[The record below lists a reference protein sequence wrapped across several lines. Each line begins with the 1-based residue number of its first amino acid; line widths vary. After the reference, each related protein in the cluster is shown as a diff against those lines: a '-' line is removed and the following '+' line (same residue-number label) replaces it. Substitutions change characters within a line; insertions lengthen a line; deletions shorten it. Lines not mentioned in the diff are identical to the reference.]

1 MLPCTR
7 IHVQCINFIVSNFDS
22 IALQHCTSS
31 LDVDQTHGHSD
42 THSLS
47 HNVSFDHH
55 DMKYNGTRFTIKS
68 VVLIEYS
75 FQTSS
80 NSPLIDKS
88 MRCVVHSIIFFLIN
102 NVQFHCS
109 LMQREWY
116 IFRSH
121 DALLWISFG
130 MSNVGEL
137 NAPRGTSTSCREEWI
152 GTHITIA
159 IIIIIII
166 NEALWFMIVLV
177 IIIIVWIRLECSIWA
192 STPTQAQCGTRSLH
206 VMNVLFY
213 QSIYSSSDA
222 WASTMYIES
231 GTVDSFI

>member
-109 LMQREWY
+109 LMQKKTILY
-116 IFRSH
+116 IQ
-121 DALLWISFG
+121 ISRCTSVNFIRD
-130 MSNVGEL
+130 EQCRRIEC
-137 NAPRGTSTSCREEWI
+137 APWNI
-152 GTHITIA
+152 
-159 IIIIIII
+159 
-166 NEALWFMIVLV
+166 
-177 IIIIVWIRLECSIWA
+177 
-192 STPTQAQCGTRSLH
+192 H
-206 VMNVLFY
+206 VMPRRMNRY
-213 QSIYSSSDA
+213 PYHHSHNHNHNNQ
-222 WASTMYIES
+222 
-231 GTVDSFI
+231 